1 MTQEKLRK
9 LRIQKGI
16 SQEKIAEIL
25 STDPSNYSRKE
36 RGKIKIRE
44 EEWQKIAEAFDVH
57 VEDIKEQEIK
67 FSVNNEHATFHDN
80 FGIHHQSLVE
90 TLNDY
95 ISFLKQE
102 INELKEEIKTLR
114 SQ

>member
-1 MTQEKLRK
+1 MQQEKLRK

-44 EEWQKIAEAFDVH
+44 EEWYKIAEALGVP
-57 VEDIKEQEIK
+57 VEDIKEHEIK
-67 FSVNNEHATFHDN
+67 FSAHHEHSTFHDDC
-80 FGIHHQSLVE
+80 GIYYQSLVDN
-90 TLNDY
+90 LNDY